1 MEGAEKN
8 SKRTDQ
14 EVARQVS
21 LEEQLRHLTSEFKGQ
36 CKVLDGTGRF
46 SKTVKLNPENQD
58 LVINFKLTGTS
69 Q

>member
-1 MEGAEKN
+1 MEGTVED
-8 SKRTDQ
+8 SKRTYQ
-14 EVARQVS
+14 EVVRQVG
-21 LEEQLRHLTSEFKGQ
+21 LEEQLKHLTSEFKGQ